1 MLYENQAI
9 DSYTNNKTSNSDWK
23 QLEPDWQQT
32 ITAVAQEN
40 TRTKKK
46 RKLYYRAYTPVR
58 TPKLLQKIRQIS
70 PDIAAD
76 NPVDHT
82 TVTNVP

>member
-1 MLYENQAI
+1 MVIENNL
-9 DSYTNNKTSNSDWK
+9 S
-23 QLEPDWQQT
+23 L
-32 ITAVAQEN
+32 TADNHCSCAGKH
-40 TRTKKK
+40 THKKKK

-76 NPVDHT
+76 NPVDYT

>member
-1 MLYENQAI
+1 M
-9 DSYTNNKTSNSDWK
+9 KTK
-23 QLEPDWQQT
+23 QLILIQT
-32 ITAVAQEN
+32 IKRPIVIENNLSLTDSKQSLQLRRKTHAQ
-40 TRTKKK
+40 KK

-76 NPVDHT
+76 NPVDYT

>member
-1 MLYENQAI
+1 M
-9 DSYTNNKTSNSDWK
+9 KTK
-23 QLEPDWQQT
+23 QLILIQT
-32 ITAVAQEN
+32 IKRPIVIENNLSLTDSKQSLQLRRKTHAQ
-40 TRTKKK
+40 KKK

-58 TPKLLQKIRQIS
+58 TPRLFQKIRQIS

-76 NPVDHT
+76 NPVDYT

>member
-1 MLYENQAI
+1 M
-9 DSYTNNKTSNSDWK
+9 KTK
-23 QLEPDWQQT
+23 QLILIQT
-32 ITAVAQEN
+32 IKRPIVIEN
-40 TRTKKK
+40 NLSLTDSKQSLQLRRKTQARTKK

-76 NPVDHT
+76 NPVDYT

>member
-1 MLYENQAI
+1 M
-9 DSYTNNKTSNSDWK
+9 KTK
-23 QLEPDWQQT
+23 QLILIQT
-32 ITAVAQEN
+32 IKRPIVIEN
-40 TRTKKK
+40 NLSLTDSKQSLQLRRKTHARTKK

-76 NPVDHT
+76 NPVDYT

>member
-23 QLEPDWQQT
+23 QLEPDSKQSLQLRRKT
-32 ITAVAQEN
+32 HAQ
-40 TRTKKK
+40 KKK

-58 TPKLLQKIRQIS
+58 TPRLFQKIRQIS

-76 NPVDHT
+76 NPVDYT

>member
-1 MLYENQAI
+1 M
-9 DSYTNNKTSNSDWK
+9 KTK
-23 QLEPDWQQT
+23 QLILIQT
-32 ITAVAQEN
+32 IKRPIVIENNLSLTDSKQSLQLRRKTHAQ
-40 TRTKKK
+40 KKK

-76 NPVDHT
+76 NPVDYT